1 LNCYWGWHSV
11 TVVCQQDPLVLVS
24 AYHYSQ
30 PTGDEMKSRQSWAEL
45 YAFEV
50 NRADN
55 TPLFRQLYQQLRSAI
70 LSRQLRSGAKL
81 PSTRELASQLGVSR
95 SAAVSAYEQ
104 LLAEGYTSG
113 RRGSGTYVSS
123 DLAEPID
130 GNAQRGEKPVTA
142 ITSGAT
148 QMHSVGD
155 FVDVTVQ
162 SEERPFNLGRTLV
175 DARTVELWRKLSART
190 FRSLNLSHL
199 GYSDPR
205 GTIELRNTICEY
217 LQAARAVRCDPEQ
230 IVVTTGTQHAL
241 DIVIRILSG
250 PDKEVWVE
258 DPGYPLTRQA
268 LMAAGATV
276 RPIPVDGQGIDV
288 GAGIKS
294 APNAR
299 AVFVTPSHQFPT
311 GVVLSMARRL
321 ELLAWAR
328 KKNAWIVE
336 DDYASEF
343 RYGGRP
349 LASLQGLD
357 EGERVIYI
365 GTLNKALFPGL
376 RMGYAVVPRAL
387 LRAFVAARYLMDRQP
402 STLCQ
407 AVVAAFM
414 EEGHFAAHIR
424 RMRLLYRD
432 QRDVLVAALKS
443 RLGADVTVDA
453 PDQGMHLVAYTRRG
467 LSDVAIERAGRQ
479 HGVIVRAMSRLHV
492 AAAPRSALVLGFSGY
507 PRQTIG
513 PAVESL
519 AQVVEGELKSSPRA
533 TERLATPKRE

>member
-1 LNCYWGWHSV
+1 
-11 TVVCQQDPLVLVS
+11 
-24 AYHYSQ
+24 
-30 PTGDEMKSRQSWAEL
+30 MKSRQSWADL
-45 YAFEV
+45 YAFELT
-50 NRADN
+50 RAN
-55 TPLFRQLYQQLRSAI
+55 GTPLFRQLYLQLRSAI
-70 LSRQLRSGAKL
+70 LSRRLRPGTKL

-95 SAAVSAYEQ
+95 SAAVAAYEQ

-113 RRGSGTYVSS
+113 RHGSGTYISS
-123 DLAEPID
+123 DLPEQIGAD
-130 GNAQRGEKPVTA
+130 AQRRKKPAA
-142 ITSGAT
+142 IKS
-148 QMHSVGD
+148 SVAQTKPFGD

-162 SEERPFNLGRTLV
+162 SDERPFNLGRTLV
-175 DARTVELWRKLSART
+175 DARTVELWRKLNARMS
-190 FRSLNLSHL
+190 RSLGPSHL

-205 GTIELRNTICEY
+205 GTIELRKTICDY

-230 IVVTTGTQHAL
+230 IVVTTGTQHAI
-241 DIVIRILSG
+241 DIVIRILSIPG
-250 PDKEVWVE
+250 KEVWIE

-268 LMAAGATV
+268 LLAAGAAI
-276 RPIPVDGQGIDV
+276 RAIPVDGQGLDV

-328 KKNAWIVE
+328 QKNAWIVE

-376 RMGYAVVPRAL
+376 RIGYAVVPRML
-387 LRAFVAARYLMDRQP
+387 LRPFVAARYLMDRQP
-402 STLCQ
+402 STLSQ
-407 AVVAAFM
+407 AVVTAFM

-432 QRDVLVAALKS
+432 QRDELVAALKS
-443 RLGADVTVDA
+443 RLGADLTVNA
-453 PDQGMHLVAYTRRG
+453 PDQGMHLVAFTRRG

-479 HGVIVRAMSRLHV
+479 HGVIVRAMSRFYV

-507 PRQTIG
+507 PRQTIL

-519 AQVVEGELKSSPRA
+519 ARVVEEQSRSSPR
-533 TERLATPKRE
+533 TRERLTTPKRKRH

>member
-1 LNCYWGWHSV
+1 
-11 TVVCQQDPLVLVS
+11 
-24 AYHYSQ
+24 
-30 PTGDEMKSRQSWAEL
+30 MKSRQSWADL

-50 NRADN
+50 TRAGD
-55 TPLFRQLYQQLRSAI
+55 TPLFRQLYLQLRSAI
-70 LSRQLRSGAKL
+70 LSRRLRPGTKL

-95 SAAVSAYEQ
+95 SAAVAAYEQ

-113 RRGSGTYVSS
+113 RRGSGTYISP
-123 DLAEPID
+123 DLPEPIQ
-130 GNAQRGEKPVTA
+130 GSLQRRKKPVAAT
-142 ITSGAT
+142 TSRAAQIKTLGEL
-148 QMHSVGD
+148 
-155 FVDVTVQ
+155 VDVTVQ
-162 SEERPFNLGRTLV
+162 NDARPFNLGRSLL
-175 DARTVELWRKLSART
+175 DARTVELWRKLNARAL
-190 FRSLNLSHL
+190 RSLDPGHL

-205 GTIELRNTICEY
+205 GTIQLRKTICDY

-230 IVVTTGTQHAL
+230 IVVTTGTQHAI
-241 DIVIRILSG
+241 DIVIRVLPG
-250 PDKEVWVE
+250 LDKEVWIE

-268 LMAAGATV
+268 LLAAGATV
-276 RPIPVDGQGIDV
+276 RSIPVDGQGIDV
-288 GAGIKS
+288 GTGIKS

-328 KKNAWIVE
+328 ANDAWIVE

-376 RMGYAVVPRAL
+376 RIGYAVVPRAL
-387 LRAFVAARYLMDRQP
+387 LRAFVTARYLMDRQP
-402 STLCQ
+402 STLSQ
-407 AVVAAFM
+407 SVVAAFM
-414 EEGHFAAHIR
+414 EEGHFAAHVR

-432 QRDVLVAALKS
+432 QRDELVAALRS
-443 RLGADVTVDA
+443 RLGADVTVQA
-453 PDQGMHLVAYTRRG
+453 PDQGMHLVAFTRRG

-479 HGVIVRAMSRLHV
+479 HGVIVRAMSRLYV
-492 AAAPRSALVLGFSGY
+492 AAAPRSALMLGFSGY
-507 PRQTIG
+507 PRQTII
-513 PAVESL
+513 PAVERL
-519 AQVVEGELKSSPRA
+519 ARVVEGQLKSAPRA
-533 TERLATPKRE
+533 TDRLATSKRI